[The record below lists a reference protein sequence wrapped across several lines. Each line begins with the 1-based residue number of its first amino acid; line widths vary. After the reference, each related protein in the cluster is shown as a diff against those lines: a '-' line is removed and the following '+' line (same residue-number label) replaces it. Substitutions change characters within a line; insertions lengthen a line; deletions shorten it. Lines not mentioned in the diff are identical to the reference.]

1 MKNILHKIKFLAL
14 IFLVPAIGLA
24 FSTNASAEETAKYW
38 LAITPT
44 QSNLATIEPGE
55 TYTGTFNVINKGTER
70 ATFEVDFKPYTVT
83 DENYTPAFG
92 NYTQYTEISEWITTS
107 PKTSTVEPGER
118 AEVRF
123 TINVP
128 KDAHGGSQMAA
139 IIVRLVKGNDGNSST
154 AVEMV
159 QELAYLVYGN
169 VDGDVTE
176 KGSVVSNKVP
186 GFVFDAPL
194 KVTAIMRNDGNIYT
208 RATHLLEVRNFF
220 NNSLEYSNS
229 YYQDGEEII
238 PGSIVFPETNRYN
251 EVTWDNIP
259 TIGIFKVKSVVKIF
273 NDESI
278 VEKTVIVCPLWL
290 IVVIVL
296 FIGLAIFWIISR
308 IMKRRD

>member
-1 MKNILHKIKFLAL
+1 MKNILHKIRFLAL
-14 IFLVPAIGLA
+14 IFLVPVFSLI

-44 QSNLATIEPGE
+44 QSNLGTLNPGE
-55 TYTGTFNVINKGTER
+55 SYSGTFNVVNKGTET

-92 NYTQYTEISEWITTS
+92 NHTQYTEISEWISVSLDRGTIA
-107 PKTSTVEPGER
+107 PGER
-118 AEVRF
+118 AEVKF
-123 TINVP
+123 TVNVP
-128 KDAHGGSQMAA
+128 KDTHGGSQMSA
-139 IIVRLVKGNDGNSST
+139 IIVRLVKDTDDDDST
-154 AVEMV
+154 AVKMV

-169 VDGDVTE
+169 VDGDITE
-176 KGSVVSNKVP
+176 KASIVSNKVP

-194 KVTAIMRNDGNIYT
+194 KVTSVVRNDGNIYAP
-208 RATHLLEVRNFF
+208 ATYLLEVRNFF

-229 YYQDGEEII
+229 FYRDGEEII
-238 PGSIVFPETNRYN
+238 PSHIIFPETSRYN

-278 VEKTVIVCPLWL
+278 VEKTVIACPLWL

-296 FIGLAIFWIISR
+296 FIGLAIFWIVSR
-308 IMKRRD
+308 IMKRRG